1 MNNRN
6 KKEIVNEGIEVKGNE
21 INYPNN
27 CLFSPL
33 QNVSVDTNV
42 KKKNLHDN
50 DSSSM
55 YEFFGLS
62 ETGVQT
68 DLTNRDIEELLH
80 SKLCRLDQQELIEFL
95 KAEEQFYQNNSNVEC
110 SSFLNHKRKK
120 TNSKEEISISSNEKK
135 EDKST
140 LNQLINTN
148 NNNVNGQDIKKDNPN
163 LSVNQN
169 GNANV
174 NGRKPIKKKIDAF
187 ILFKEEYR
195 QMHKNVNEE
204 VFEKVF
210 YYFYLFFFRNAKKNG
225 VNYQRNSKNY
235 IISMQTTNTKL

>member
-95 KAEEQFYQNNSNVEC
+95 KAEEQFYQNNSNAEC

-120 TNSKEEISISSNEKK
+120 TNSKEEITISSNEKK

-148 NNNVNGQDIKKDNPN
+148 NNNVNGQDIKKDNSN

-210 YYFYLFFFRNAKKNG
+210 YYFYLFFFRNAKRNG

-235 IISMQTTNTKL
+235 IISMQTTNTKH